1 MRSIPQRGPGPVA
14 GPVPDPGPRQRRPT
28 QRHWRPIPEPG
39 TAQQAHR
46 AGASSAEPETAE
58 WLTMGGLKEAP
69 ALLPAPAVSRNTVM
83 IKSNLGF
90 ISFFPQLPP
99 QAIGSRRL
107 YSYANPAHDASSL
120 RMIVP

>member
-1 MRSIPQRGPGPVA
+1 MRSIQQRGPGPVT
-14 GPVPDPGPRQRRPT
+14 GPVPDPGPCQRRPT

-58 WLTMGGLKEAP
+58 WLTMGALTDAP
-69 ALLPAPAVSRNTVM
+69 ALVPAPAPAVSRNTAM

-90 ISFFPQLPP
+90 ISFFPQLPS
-99 QAIGSRRL
+99 QAIGPRRL
-107 YSYANPAHDASSL
+107 LQL
-120 RMIVP
+120 RERRS